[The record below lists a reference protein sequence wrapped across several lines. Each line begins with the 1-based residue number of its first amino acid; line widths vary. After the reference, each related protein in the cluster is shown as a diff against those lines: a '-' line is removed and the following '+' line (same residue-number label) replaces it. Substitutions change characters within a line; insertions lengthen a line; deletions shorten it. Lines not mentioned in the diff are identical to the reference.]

1 MRDCRSLGFMSLSST
16 GASGA
21 RYPLA
26 GYGTFTWSWRFS

>member
-1 MRDCRSLGFMSLSST
+1 MRDRRSIGSTSLSST
-16 GASGA
+16 GACGA